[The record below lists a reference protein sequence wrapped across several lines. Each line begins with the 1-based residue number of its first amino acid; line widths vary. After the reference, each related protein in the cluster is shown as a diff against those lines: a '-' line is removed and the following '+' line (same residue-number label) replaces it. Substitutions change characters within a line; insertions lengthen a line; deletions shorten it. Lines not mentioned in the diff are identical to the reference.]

1 MSVFCLG
8 FPLRVL
14 WSLALHFSLWSILS
28 LFLCMV
34 LQNVQ
39 SRFNAWY
46 RVLRAGALGWPE
58 GWYGEGGGRGFWMGN
73 TCTPMADSSW
83 CMAKPILPGASTG
96 DPTHDKGHEEEAWQ
110 AKVSQ
115 DSRDPLDLLKHLSL
129 NQNLPVL
136 LFFTNSTDTNG
147 GLSPT
152 TFLWRKLT

>member
-46 RVLRAGALGWPE
+46 RVLRNGALGWPE

-110 AKVSQ
+110 AKASQVS
-115 DSRDPLDLLKHLSL
+115 RGPLPEHLPWNQNLSVYCLLYYTLLTLTGAIPNHLSL
-129 NQNLPVL
+129 EN
-136 LFFTNSTDTNG
+136 
-147 GLSPT
+147 
-152 TFLWRKLT
+152 